1 MNLNPAISLI
11 LAFLYSLLLSFSNVE
26 IYFLIPIVF
35 LFIINFNNLFKIL
48 KKLFFLNIF
57 IFVLSLFLYIES
69 NFYEAINLFVRV
81 NLIILFNLLLFSNSN
96 GFDIVRGFYILKF
109 PNKFVSTLYFTI
121 KMIFELSLDIQNIR
135 NSLIT
140 RNFKA
145 KTNMFTYKTF
155 GNIFGLLFVK
165 SISRAMNLKSTFE
178 LRYFQGDIFLSDDFI
193 VCKYDIIL
201 IFFISITLILKAFI

>member
-1 MNLNPAISLI
+1 MNFNPAISLI

-26 IYFLIPIVF
+26 IYFLIPIIF
-35 LFIINFNNLFKIL
+35 LFFINFNNLFKIL

-57 IFVLSLFLYIES
+57 IVILSLFLYIET
-69 NFYEAINLFVRV
+69 NFYEAINLFIRV
-81 NLIILFNLLLFSNSN
+81 NLIILFNLLLFFNSK

-121 KMIFELSLDIQNIR
+121 KMIFELSLDIQNIK

-178 LRYFQGDIFLSDDFI
+178 LRHFKGDIFLSDDFI
-193 VCKYDIIL
+193 VCKHDIIL
-201 IFFISITLILKAFI
+201 IFFISITLILKVIV

>member
-1 MNLNPAISLI
+1 MNFNPAISLI

-26 IYFLIPIVF
+26 IYFLIPIIF
-35 LFIINFNNLFKIL
+35 LFFINFNNLFKIL

-57 IFVLSLFLYIES
+57 IVVLSLFLYIET
-69 NFYEAINLFVRV
+69 NFYEAINLFIRV
-81 NLIILFNLLLFSNSN
+81 NLIILFNLLLFFNSK
-96 GFDIVRGFYILKF
+96 GFDIIRGFYILKF

-121 KMIFELSLDIQNIR
+121 KMIFELSLDIQNIK

-178 LRYFQGDIFLSDDFI
+178 LRHFKGDIFLSDDFI

-201 IFFISITLILKAFI
+201 IFFISITLILKVFI

>member
-1 MNLNPAISLI
+1 MNFNPAISLI
-11 LAFLYSLLLSFSNVE
+11 LSFLYSLLLSFSNVE
-26 IYFLIPIVF
+26 IYFLIPIIF
-35 LFIINFNNLFKIL
+35 LFFINFNNLFKIL
-48 KKLFFLNIF
+48 KKLFLLNIF
-57 IFVLSLFLYIES
+57 IVVLSLFLYIET
-69 NFYEAINLFVRV
+69 NFYEAINLFIRV
-81 NLIILFNLLLFSNSN
+81 NLIILFNLLLFFNSK

-121 KMIFELSLDIQNIR
+121 KMIFELSLDIQNIK

-178 LRYFQGDIFLSDDFI
+178 LRHFKGDIFLSDDFI

-201 IFFISITLILKAFI
+201 IFFISITLILKVIV

>member
-11 LAFLYSLLLSFSNVE
+11 VAFLYSLLLSFSNVE
-26 IYFLIPIVF
+26 IYFLIPIIF
-35 LFIINFNNLFKIL
+35 LFFINFNNLFKIL

-57 IFVLSLFLYIES
+57 IVVLSLFLYIET
-69 NFYEAINLFVRV
+69 NFYEAINLFIRV
-81 NLIILFNLLLFSNSN
+81 NLIILFNLLLFFNSK

-121 KMIFELSLDIQNIR
+121 KMIFELSLDIQNIK

-178 LRYFQGDIFLSDDFI
+178 LRHFKGDIFLSDDFI

-201 IFFISITLILKAFI
+201 IFFISITLILKVIV

>member
-1 MNLNPAISLI
+1 MNFNPAISLI

-26 IYFLIPIVF
+26 IYFLIPIIF
-35 LFIINFNNLFKIL
+35 LFFINFNNLFKIL

-57 IFVLSLFLYIES
+57 IVVLSLFLYIET
-69 NFYEAINLFVRV
+69 NFYEAINLFIRV
-81 NLIILFNLLLFSNSN
+81 NLIILFNLLLFFNSK

-121 KMIFELSLDIQNIR
+121 KMIFELSLDIQNIK

-178 LRYFQGDIFLSDDFI
+178 LRHFKGDIFLSDDFI

-201 IFFISITLILKAFI
+201 IFFISITLILKVFI

>member
-26 IYFLIPIVF
+26 IYFLIPIIF
-35 LFIINFNNLFKIL
+35 LSFINFKNLFKIL

-57 IFVLSLFLYIES
+57 IVVLSLFLYIES
-69 NFYEAINLFVRV
+69 NFYEAINLFIRV
-81 NLIILFNLLLFSNSN
+81 NLIILFNLLLFYNSK

-109 PNKFVSTLYFTI
+109 PKKFVSTLYFTI
-121 KMIFELSLDIQNIR
+121 KMIFELSLDIQNIK

-165 SISRAMNLKSTFE
+165 SIFRAMNLKSTFE
-178 LRYFQGDIFLSDDFI
+178 LRHFQGDIFLNDNFI

-201 IFFISITLILKAFI
+201 IFFISIIVILKVFM